1 MKKIAEITRKIEGM
15 KKLKSVYD
23 VTDRVKYLLS
33 HMEGLCQ
40 PEYEE
45 MCDALDWI
53 TECLLKERCRADGFR
68 DELINAGYEDETK
81 YIDNDPFHQE
91 IPLAEYQKQRDLE
104 RRDGENDK

>member
-23 VTDRVKYLLS
+23 VTDRVKYLLI

-53 TECLLKERCRADGFR
+53 TECLIK
-68 DELINAGYEDETK
+68 
-81 YIDNDPFHQE
+81 
-91 IPLAEYQKQRDLE
+91 
-104 RRDGENDK
+104 